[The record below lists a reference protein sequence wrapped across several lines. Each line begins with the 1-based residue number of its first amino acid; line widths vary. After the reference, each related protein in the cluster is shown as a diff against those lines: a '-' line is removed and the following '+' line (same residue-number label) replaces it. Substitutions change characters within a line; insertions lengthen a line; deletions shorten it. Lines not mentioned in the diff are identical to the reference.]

1 MENQRFFLYASLIV
15 VLYLLWSSWQQYTV
29 PAAVEISTQ
38 QPALEADSNLSSG
51 PTAAQQDVPLAIDS
65 SALQPKQATETQA
78 TRAVQNEYITVS
90 TDVFEIAI
98 NTRGGDIHRAQLI
111 NYPQQLDTPDQ
122 ALILLDDVKKTYIT
136 QSGLVHDPVTN
147 KDVRALAPTHYNLY
161 QAPQSQYVMSDG
173 EDELLVPLTWQ
184 NEQGIQVSKQFRFKR
199 GEYLINVDYTL
210 TNNSNDD
217 WQGRQYRQLRHS
229 YVNGERN
236 LLSLPTYTGAAYYNE
251 KYEKLSFDKMR
262 KEPLEELVSGGW
274 TAMLQHY
281 FFSAWLAQ
289 EFEKNDFY
297 SRIVQNV
304 VGNDYI
310 IGMRSEPARIGL
322 GESYTFQNRLFVGP
336 KLQKTIEQI
345 QPGLEL
351 TTDYG
356 MFTPLCKPLFW
367 LLDFINKGVHNW
379 GLAIIL
385 VTLLIKLV
393 FYRLSAS
400 SYKSMARMRK
410 VQPKMMTLRERYA
423 DDKQKLNQAMWDLYK
438 KEEINPLGGCLP
450 ILIQMPVFLSLYW
463 VLIESVE
470 MRHAPF
476 VFWIQDL
483 SSKDPLFILPLLMGI
498 SMFVQFKLNPKPTD
512 PVQEKVFL
520 IMPVFMMAFM
530 AFFPAGLVLYWFV
543 NNLLSIGQQWYITKR
558 YAD

>member
-15 VLYLLWSSWQQYTV
+15 VLYLLWSSWQQFTT
-29 PAAVEISTQ
+29 PAAVDISMQ
-38 QPALEADSNLSSG
+38 QPATGTASSTG
-51 PTAAQQDVPLAIDS
+51 SITTEQDVPLAIDS
-65 SALQPKQATETQA
+65 SALQPQPTSQPQI
-78 TRAVQNEYITVS
+78 TRTVQNEYITVT
-90 TDVFEIAI
+90 TDVFQIAI
-98 NTRGGDIHRAQLI
+98 NMRGGDIHRAQLT
-111 NYPQQLDTPDQ
+111 NFPQ
-122 ALILLDDVKKTYIT
+122 ALDAPEQALVLLDDVQKTYIT
-136 QSGLVHDPVTN
+136 QSGLVHDPIANT
-147 KDVRALAPTHYNLY
+147 DVKGLAPNHYNLF
-161 QAPQSQYVMSDG
+161 QAQQTQYALAEGQDQ
-173 EDELLVPLTWQ
+173 LIVPLSWQ
-184 NEQGIQVSKQFRFKR
+184 NDQGIEVTKEFHFKR
-199 GEYLINVDYTL
+199 GEYLINVDYKL
-210 TNNSNDD
+210 TNNSNDA
-217 WQGRQYRQLRHS
+217 WRGRQYRQLRHS

-236 LLSLPTYTGAAYYNE
+236 LLSLPTYTGAAYYND

-262 KEPLEELVSGGW
+262 KEPLQEQVAGGW

-281 FFSAWLAQ
+281 FFSAWLA
-289 EFEKNDFY
+289 EEYENNDFY
-297 SRIVQNV
+297 SNIVQNT

-310 IGMRSEPARIGL
+310 IGMRSEPARVGP
-322 GESYTFQNRLFVGP
+322 GESYTFKNRLFVGP

-367 LLDFINKGVHNW
+367 LLDFIHKGVHNW

-385 VTLLIKLV
+385 VTLLIKLA

-410 VQPKMMTLRERYA
+410 VQPKMLTLRERYA

-483 SSKDPLFILPLLMGI
+483 SSKDPLYILPLLMGI

-512 PVQEKVFL
+512 PMQEKVFL